1 MSPSTTHVALVASR
15 IRNDEK
21 LLIRA
26 LQRQNI
32 EFTVVDSRAFTF
44 RLGAEAPG
52 WSLAVNRE
60 IGYARALYA
69 ARALEAAGIT
79 VVNTARATEVCG
91 DKWQTSVALHRAG
104 LPTPRTALA
113 LTPEAAVDALRE
125 IGYPAVVKPL
135 VGSWGRLVTPIADE
149 STAAIVLE
157 YIAAL
162 PHPGSHVVY
171 VQEMVD
177 KGGRDIRVAV
187 VGGRA
192 VAAAYRSGPDWRT
205 NVHRGAATEECPLT
219 DELSVLATQAA
230 AVTGADVAG
239 VDLVADPDG
248 RLMVLEV
255 NHGLEFSGL
264 QRCLGDRID
273 VAAEMVAWLTERAPT
288 TVESILE
295 GTR

>member
-1 MSPSTTHVALVASR
+1 MNSSTAQVALVASR
-15 IRNDEK
+15 IREDEK
-21 LLIRA
+21 SLIRA
-26 LQRQNI
+26 LRKQGI
-32 EFTVVDSRAFTF
+32 GFTVVDSRTMTVM
-44 RLGAEAPG
+44 LGAEPPD
-52 WSLAVNRE
+52 WRLAINRE

-69 ARALEAAGIT
+69 ARALESAGVT
-79 VVNTARATEVCG
+79 VFNSARATEVCG
-91 DKWQTSVALHRAG
+91 DKWQTSAVLHRAG
-104 LPTPRTALA
+104 IPTPRTALA
-113 LTPEAAVDALRE
+113 LTPDAAADALRQ
-125 IGYPAVVKPL
+125 IGYPAVIKPL

-149 STAAIVLE
+149 RTAAIVLE

-205 NVHRGAATEECPLT
+205 NVHRGAMTEQCPLT
-219 DELSVLATQAA
+219 DEIAELATQAA
-230 AVTGADVAG
+230 AVTGAALAG
-239 VDLVADPDG
+239 VDLVADADG

-264 QRCLGDRID
+264 QRCLGDRLD
-273 VAAEMVAWLTERAPT
+273 VADEIVTAL
-288 TVESILE
+288 VEQPVLE
-295 GTR
+295 GIPG